1 MISASPQGRVRPAE
15 RAEAHLEEQEKYA
28 EIQEFNRRSALG
40 NARLEILRKRVCET
54 MGGDKVVFPL
64 LQDFLTVEPQ
74 DKKFNNEKSLLRIG
88 NANSIREFT
97 TINRGTADGGGQT
110 LIGDGNW
117 IMAYVHIAHDC
128 LNGNNNV
135 FANKATLAGH
145 VKIDDFVILG
155 GSVNIHQF
163 VKVASYAL
171 LSANSYVNMDI
182 LPFIIA
188 QGIPAKTRGLNTEG
202 LKRNS
207 FSASDISDIK
217 KAYKLA
223 KARACPAWLT
233 EDEHWMMYEAYE
245 LAALRTEVFGFAWH
259 VDHEVPLR
267 GKRVSGLHVPWNLCV
282 IPGVENMSKSNK
294 FEA

>member
-1 MISASPQGRVRPAE
+1 MIHPSAIIGSDVRVDQGVSIGPYTVIE
-15 RAEAHLEEQEKYA
+15 SDVEIGSGTTIGAHSFIGSHTYIGKNNQ
-28 EIQEFNRRSALG
+28 IFNSVSLG
-40 NARLEILRKRVCET
+40 GI
-54 MGGDKVVFPL
+54 
-64 LQDFLTVEPQ
+64 PQ

-128 LNGNNNV
+128 LIGNNNV

-217 KAYKLA
+217 KAYKLIF
-223 KARACPAWLT
+223 KSKLT
-233 EDEHWMMYEAYE
+233 LNEVIEPIKGIVKKNPKLSLFIEAISSS
-245 LAALRTEVFGFAWH
+245 
-259 VDHEVPLR
+259 DR
-267 GKRVSGLHVPWNLCV
+267 GITR
-282 IPGVENMSKSNK
+282 
-294 FEA
+294 